1 LAKNKNSGKIIDEN
15 DKLLYNLTKRRRYL
29 MESHS
34 LNLLYALILL
44 LSIVVAWKV
53 SSRNIVAAIVWI
65 ILFFTGAYVFSF
77 ILAGYGL
84 GAGSDI
90 GRQLYFGSL
99 ASQLVLLGLCI
110 AKNEYLVNRRSL
122 TEQRQ

>member
-1 LAKNKNSGKIIDEN
+1 
-15 DKLLYNLTKRRRYL
+15 

-77 ILAGYGL
+77 ILAGYEL

-99 ASQLVLLGLCI
+99 SSQLVLLDLCI
-110 AKNEYLVNRRSL
+110 AKNEYLGNRRSL